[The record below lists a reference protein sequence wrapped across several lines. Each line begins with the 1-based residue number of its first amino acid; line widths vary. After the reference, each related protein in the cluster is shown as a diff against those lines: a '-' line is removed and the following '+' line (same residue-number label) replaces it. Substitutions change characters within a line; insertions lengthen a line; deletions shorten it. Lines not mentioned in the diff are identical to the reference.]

1 MSYCL
6 RNPLST
12 AERRRRTF
20 VCLVTFCLFAAA
32 AEAQD
37 DSDQHG
43 MPNMP
48 GMSHET
54 PAAGWLWMTDASA
67 YFGFNDQE
75 RKFTDFS
82 SWESQNWVM
91 LDGAHRLGRGIFRF
105 HDMHTLE

>member
-1 MSYCL
+1 MRRQSSCITTMSYCL

-12 AERRRRTF
+12 AERRRRTL

-54 PAAGWLWMTDASA
+54 PAAGWLWLTDATDQLLGID
-67 YFGFNDQE
+67 FG
-75 RKFTDFS
+75 
-82 SWESQNWVM
+82 
-91 LDGAHRLGRGIFRF
+91 
-105 HDMHTLE
+105 